1 MTEGSADSSHL
12 LATAGEGSEK
22 SGPTRQPP
30 HCNSSTTA
38 IIRRVTPCGLAD
50 MRGLALNGQP
60 PPAIY
65 RAPRPKPRR
74 AQRSESFIP
83 RPTGNGTI
91 G

>member
-65 RAPRPKPRR
+65 RAAAKTATSTAVR
-74 AQRSESFIP
+74 IIYP